1 MAHSRYA
8 MVLLYASPI
17 PSPPSI
23 ITELVLDVPQ
33 SNSFMENRLRAATR
47 LDSIQPFRVMEVQRR
62 ALELERQGT
71 AVIHM
76 EIGQPDFR
84 PPLSILTAGANALLN
99 KSLGYSDALGIP
111 ELREA
116 ISDYYLSRLGI
127 PVPKERIVITS
138 GASGALLLTLA
149 ALVNPGEEV
158 LMADPSY
165 PCYRHFVRLFGGTAT
180 CVPTSAQN
188 AYQLTLAD
196 IKRCWSEQTRGVII
210 ASPSNPTGTLIS
222 AAELKSIAMW
232 ISEQGGYLISDEIYQ
247 ELVYDG
253 PKGSA
258 IGLGESVFAINSFS
272 KFFCMTG
279 WRLGWAVVPEQFM
292 EPIEKLTQNIAI
304 CAPVPAQY
312 AALGGFSDESLG
324 ILDAHCHEYLR
335 RRDFV
340 LPRLRMM
347 GFDIP
352 ITPTGA
358 FYVYAGCQNFSSNST
373 HFARDVLEQ
382 AAVALT
388 PGSDFG
394 TFRAEQFVRISYTR
408 SLEELDVGLSRL
420 EKFLA

>member
-8 MVLLYASPI
+8 MDLLYASAI
-17 PSPPSI
+17 LSRPSI
-23 ITELVLDVPQ
+23 ITEMVQDVPQ
-33 SNSFMENRLRAATR
+33 SNGFIENRLRAAVR
-47 LDSIQPFRVMEVQRR
+47 LDAIQAFQVMEVQRR

-71 AVIHM
+71 PVIHM

-84 PPLSILTAGANALLN
+84 PPLAILRAGANALMN

-116 ISDYYLSRLGI
+116 ISVYYQSRLGI
-127 PVPKERIVITS
+127 PVSKDRIIITS
-138 GASGALLLTLA
+138 GASGALLLALA

-180 CVPTSAQN
+180 CIPASAQN
-188 AYQLTLAD
+188 DYQLTLAD
-196 IKRCWSEQTRGVII
+196 IKRCWSERTRGVII
-210 ASPSNPTGTLIS
+210 ASPSNPTGTLIN
-222 AAELKSIAMW
+222 AAELKSIAIW

-247 ELVYDG
+247 ELVYNG

-258 IGLGESVFAINSFS
+258 IGFGESVFAINSFS

-279 WRLGWAVVPEQFM
+279 WRLGWAVIPEQFI
-292 EPIEKLTQNIAI
+292 EPIEKLAQNMTI

-312 AALGGFSDESLG
+312 AALGGFCGESLD
-324 ILDAHCHEYLR
+324 ILDTHCHEYLR
-335 RRDFV
+335 RRDFI
-340 LPRLRMM
+340 LPRLREM

-352 ITPTGA
+352 ITPSGA

-373 HFARDVLEQ
+373 QFSRDVLEQ

-394 TFRAEQFVRISYTR
+394 TFQAERHVRISYTR
-408 SLEELDVGLSRL
+408 SLEELDVGLTRL